1 MKTKNQILL
10 SLLLLISCSI
20 NAQVQWYQ
28 SQDGNLQPNG
38 TYATGLLSLTRQSFV
53 AAYMWR
59 LDNENY
65 TWKISKSH
73 INGTEQRS
81 FFITAPYGMVEMKT
95 GYRNTIYLLVRS
107 FPFAQDPQYTVYK
120 LDSNL
125 VIKAQRSI
133 SFPNSYSI
141 FNLNV
146 FELDESGNVYLA
158 GDGQYPDGPGY
169 SPASF
174 VMKTDKNLVTRWS
187 RMDSVQTSYSRL
199 HIERNGTIRLIEDFY
214 TFYPDIKI
222 QKISAAG
229 QLLQSRVY
237 QTDPGRQSLTS
248 LMDNDDNL
256 LIVGA
261 RDGSEG
267 QSIYLN
273 KIARQT
279 GLVVYRK
286 NFFTAVGTN
295 LDDVKLDDEGNL
307 YVLLSQYLTS
317 GSQCRL
323 GKIQPRNG
331 HLQWSQAFPFAQDS
345 CMLRSIVPGEDDH
358 IYVIGERKSGAYFTK
373 GFAVQLKKYGQRTD
387 MYIAPDSSAF
397 AKSHALLQGIMSA
410 DNRLITIGNTSDLD
424 TLTGG
429 SSYYRSFALGMGK
442 RRHGHGH
449 GCGEDNRPAA
459 MQEETVTAKAAVPET
474 VELKALVYPNPAKD
488 RITVQNPDPGKYSQ
502 VLIYDMQGHLQSSQ
516 QSNGSTASFDLSRFS
531 SGFYLLVLRSSQG
544 LADKTIRF
552 TVSR

>member
-1 MKTKNQILL
+1 MKTKSQFLL
-10 SLLLLISCSI
+10 SLFLLLTCTM

-38 TYATGLLSLTRQSFV
+38 TYAAGIRSLTRQSFV

-59 LDNENY
+59 MENENY

-81 FFITAPYGMVEMKT
+81 FFITAPYGIVEMKT
-95 GYRNTIYLLVRS
+95 GNRNSVYVLVRS

-133 SFPNSYSI
+133 SFPNSYTI

-146 FELDESGNVYLA
+146 FELDESGNLYLA
-158 GDGQYPDGPGY
+158 GDGQYPSGPGY

-199 HIERNGTIRLIEDFY
+199 HIERNGTVRLIEDFY

-222 QKISAAG
+222 QKISASG
-229 QLLQSRVY
+229 QLLQTRVY
-237 QTDPGRQSLTS
+237 QTDAGRQSLTS

-256 LIVGA
+256 LICGSKDGGGA
-261 RDGSEG
+261 
-267 QSIYLN
+267 QSVYLK
-273 KIARQT
+273 KIARQS
-279 GLVVYRK
+279 GLVVYSK
-286 NFFTAVGTN
+286 NYFPAAGVN
-295 LDDVKLDDEGNL
+295 LDDAKLDDDGNL
-307 YVLLSQYLTS
+307 YVLLSQFLTS

-331 HLQWSQAFPFAQDS
+331 FLQWSQAFPFAQDS
-345 CMLRSIVPGEDDH
+345 CFLRSIVPGEDDH
-358 IYVIGERKSGAYFTK
+358 LYVIGERKSGSFFTK
-373 GFAVQLKKYGQRTD
+373 GFAVKLKKYGHRTEN
-387 MYIAPDSSAF
+387 YISPDSTSF
-397 AKSHALLQGIMSA
+397 AKSHTLLQGILSSE
-410 DNRLITIGNTSDLD
+410 NNLIAIGNTSDLD

-429 SSYYRSFALGMGK
+429 STYFRSFAMGMGK
-442 RRHGHGH
+442 RRHGHD
-449 GCGEDNRPAA
+449 CGDDDRSAA
-459 MQEETVTAKAAVPET
+459 VTETISAKAALPET
-474 VELKALVYPNPAKD
+474 TDLKAQVFPNPAQD
-488 RITVQNPDPGKYSQ
+488 RITVQNPDPANYSQ
-502 VLIYDMQGHLQSSQ
+502 VLIYDMRGQVQSAQ

-531 SGFYLLVLRSSQG
+531 SGFYLLVLRSPYG

-552 TVSR
+552 AVKR